1 MTSLPTSALAVF
13 DLCETLY
20 AENTTLGFVRFFQ
33 ARHGRRSGTVL
44 IDLLCSRRLPI
55 FYLLAALHRFLSLD
69 LNRWALVRSLRGYDR
84 TPLAE
89 AARAYTAEMLPRTAI
104 AETQNR
110 LAEHRAA
117 GDRVVIV
124 SNSLDV
130 VVEAVAEHFGVEW
143 YASRLGYRD
152 DRCTGRIE
160 HDLTGRKASLVA
172 NLVADQAV
180 ASVIH
185 AYTDNLSDRDLV
197 EAADRPT
204 IIIPAGRTRA
214 RWGDIDA
221 VFIEL

>member
-1 MTSLPTSALAVF
+1 MA
-13 DLCETLY
+13 
-20 AENTTLGFVRFFQ
+20 
-33 ARHGRRSGTVL
+33 
-44 IDLLCSRRLPI
+44 
-55 FYLLAALHRFLSLD
+55 
-69 LNRWALVRSLRGYDR
+69 GYDR
-84 TPLAE
+84 TQLA
-89 AARAYTAEMLPRTAI
+89 AAAHAYAAEMLPRTAI

-110 LAEHRAA
+110 LARHRAA

-130 VVEAVAEHFGVEW
+130 VVEAVAEQFGVEW
-143 YASRLGYRD
+143 RASQLGYRD

-160 HDLTGRKASLVA
+160 DDLTGRKASLVA
-172 NLVADQAV
+172 HLMGDHPVRP
-180 ASVIH
+180 VIH

>member
-1 MTSLPTSALAVF
+1 VTSLPTSALAVF

-20 AENTTLGFVRFFQ
+20 AENTTLGFVRFFH
-33 ARHGRRSGTVL
+33 ARYGRRSGTVL
-44 IDLLCSRRLPI
+44 IDMLCSRRRPV
-55 FYLLAALHRFLSLD
+55 FYFLAALHRFLSLD
-69 LNRWALVRSLRGYDR
+69 LHRWALVRSLKGYER
-84 TPLAE
+84 TQLTEVAQ
-89 AARAYTAEMLPRTAI
+89 AYAAEMLPRTAI
-104 AETQNR
+104 SETQNR
-110 LAEHRAA
+110 LDEHRAA

-130 VVEAVAEHFGVEW
+130 VVEAVAEQFGVEW

-152 DRCTGRIE
+152 DRCNGRIE

-172 NLVADQAV
+172 SLVENQPV
-180 ASVIH
+180 APVIH

-204 IIIPAGRTRA
+204 IIIPTGRTRA
-214 RWGDIDA
+214 RWGGIDA

>member
-1 MTSLPTSALAVF
+1 VTSSPTSALAVF

-20 AENTTLGFVRFFQ
+20 AENTTFGFVRFFQ

-44 IDLLCSRRLPI
+44 INMLYSRRLPV

-69 LNRWALVRSLRGYDR
+69 LCRWVLVRSLRGYHR
-84 TPLAE
+84 TQLAE
-89 AARAYTAEMLPRTAI
+89 AARAYAAEVLPRTAI
-104 AETQNR
+104 AETQSR
-110 LAEHRAA
+110 LARHRAA
-117 GDRVVIV
+117 GDRVIIV
-124 SNSLDV
+124 SSSLDV

-152 DRCTGRIE
+152 DRCNGRIE
-160 HDLTGRKASLVA
+160 NDLTGRKASLVA
-172 NLVADQAV
+172 SLVKDQPV
-180 ASVIH
+180 APVVH

-197 EAADRPT
+197 AAADWPT

-214 RWGDIDA
+214 RWGGIDA